1 MRNILQ
7 VSALILS
14 AFVLTACFD
23 LVAQSKYMEA
33 EKNSVENI
41 VVLGSDATS
50 DGDQVIYTIVST
62 PKHGTL
68 DTSLIPKVSY
78 APDADYVGTDTFKF
92 KLSDGNDESNVATIT
107 ITITETDIENQPPV
121 ANITPEGEVMV
132 TVGEIVSLSGATST
146 DDDGSIVNYEWFEN
160 DTLLHSGSSYDA
172 NLSAGNH
179 TLTLKVTD
187 DQNATGEE
195 SIDIVVVALSAS

>member
-1 MRNILQ
+1 MRHILQ
-7 VSALILS
+7 VSVLILS
-14 AFVLTACFD
+14 AFILTACFD

-33 EKNSVENI
+33 EKNSVENM
-41 VVLGSDATS
+41 VVLGPDTTS
-50 DGDQVIYTIVST
+50 DGDQVTYTIVSM

-78 APDADYVGTDTFKF
+78 APDADYVGRDTFKF

-107 ITITETDIENQPPV
+107 ITVTETDIENQPPV
-121 ANITPEGEVMV
+121 ASITLEGEPMV
-132 TVGEIVSLSGATST
+132 TVGETVSLSGATST

-172 NLSAGNH
+172 NLSVGNH

-195 SIDIVVVALSAS
+195 SIDIVVAALSAS

>member
-1 MRNILQ
+1 MRHILQ
-7 VSALILS
+7 VAVLILS
-14 AFVLTACFD
+14 AFILTACFD

-33 EKNSVENI
+33 EKNSVENM
-41 VVLGSDATS
+41 VVLGPDTTS
-50 DGDQVIYTIVST
+50 DGDRVTYTIVSM
-62 PKHGTL
+62 PKHGAL

-78 APDADYVGTDTFKF
+78 APDAGYVGRDTFKF

-107 ITITETDIENQPPV
+107 ITVTETDIENRPPV
-121 ANITPEGEVMV
+121 ASITLEGEPMV
-132 TVGEIVSLSGATST
+132 TVGETVSLSGATST

-172 NLSAGNH
+172 NLSIGNH

-187 DQNATGEE
+187 DQNATSED
-195 SIDIVVVALSAS
+195 SIEIIVSSAAD

>member
-1 MRNILQ
+1 MRHILQ
-7 VSALILS
+7 VAVLILS
-14 AFVLTACFD
+14 AFILTACFD

-33 EKNSVENI
+33 EKNSVENM
-41 VVLGSDATS
+41 VVLGPDTTS
-50 DGDQVIYTIVST
+50 DGDRVTYTIVSM

-78 APDADYVGTDTFKF
+78 APDAGYVGRDTFKF

-107 ITITETDIENQPPV
+107 ITVTETDIENRPPV
-121 ANITPEGEVMV
+121 ASITLEGEPMV
-132 TVGEIVSLSGATST
+132 TVGETVSLSGATST

-172 NLSAGNH
+172 NLSIGNH

-187 DQNATGEE
+187 DQNATSED
-195 SIDIVVVALSAS
+195 SIEIIVSSAAD